1 MAGIKHDAPQVPSP
15 LRIMF
20 YFESTGWF
28 NTTGEEKTNDI
39 LPALNEIIASW
50 RENGSE
56 LLGTIDR
63 DILTAGPAGSAG
75 WHACF
80 LYNVPDLQT
89 VADMT
94 NAFRA
99 TGLDKYFRLEAVIG
113 RPFFLLENKENS

>member
-1 MAGIKHDAPQVPSP
+1 MAGIKHGAPQVPSP
-15 LRIMF
+15 LRVII
-20 YFESTGWF
+20 YFESTTGWF

-50 RENGSE
+50 KENGSE
-56 LLGTIDR
+56 LLGTFDR
-63 DILTAGPAGSAG
+63 DILTAGPSGSTG

-80 LYNVPDLQT
+80 LYNIPDLQT

-94 NAFRA
+94 HSFRA

-113 RPFFLLENKENS
+113 RPFFLLEN

>member
-1 MAGIKHDAPQVPSP
+1 MAGIVHGAPQVPSS
-15 LRIMF
+15 LRVMI

-28 NTTGEEKTNDI
+28 NTTGKEKTNEI
-39 LPALNEIIASW
+39 LPALNEVIASW
-50 RENGSE
+50 KENGSE

-63 DILTAGPAGSAG
+63 DILTAGPSGSAG

-80 LYNVPDLQT
+80 LYNVPDLQI

-94 NAFRA
+94 HSFRA

-113 RPFFLLENKENS
+113 RPFFLLEN